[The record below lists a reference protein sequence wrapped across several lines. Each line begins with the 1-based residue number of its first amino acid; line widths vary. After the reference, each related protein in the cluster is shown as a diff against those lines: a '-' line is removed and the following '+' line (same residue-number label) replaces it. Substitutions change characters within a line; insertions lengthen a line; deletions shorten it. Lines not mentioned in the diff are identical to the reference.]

1 MMTRRKGKLIM
12 IKVSV
17 TVIYKDNW
25 IYNLTVN
32 HKGKLIT
39 LVAYDET
46 DVKHPYANR
55 TFQTMYKSVLNIL
68 KNNNFYCDYYEEF
81 GKRWYDIQFINLEN
95 PVEINKFG
103 IDK

>member
-1 MMTRRKGKLIM
+1 MMTRQKGKLIM

-32 HKGKLIT
+32 HKGRLVTLI
-39 LVAYDET
+39 AYDET
-46 DVKHPYANR
+46 DVNHPYVNR
-55 TFQTMYKSVLNIL
+55 NFQTMYKSVLNIL

-95 PVEINKFG
+95 PVEVNKFG

>member
-1 MMTRRKGKLIM
+1 M
-12 IKVSV
+12 IKVSA

-32 HKGKLIT
+32 HKGKLTALI
-39 LVAYDET
+39 AYDET
-46 DVKHPYANR
+46 DVNR
-55 TFQTMYKSVLNIL
+55 NFQTMYKSVLNIL
-68 KNNNFYCDYYEEF
+68 KNNNFYCGYYEEF
-81 GKRWYDIQFINLEN
+81 GKRWYDIQFINLDN

>member
-1 MMTRRKGKLIM
+1 MK
-12 IKVSV
+12 KVTA
-17 TVIYKDNW
+17 TVIYKDNC

-32 HKGKLIT
+32 NKGRLTTLI
-39 LVAYDET
+39 AYDET

-68 KNNNFYCDYYEEF
+68 KNNNFYCGYYEEF

-95 PVEINKFG
+95 PVEVNKFG